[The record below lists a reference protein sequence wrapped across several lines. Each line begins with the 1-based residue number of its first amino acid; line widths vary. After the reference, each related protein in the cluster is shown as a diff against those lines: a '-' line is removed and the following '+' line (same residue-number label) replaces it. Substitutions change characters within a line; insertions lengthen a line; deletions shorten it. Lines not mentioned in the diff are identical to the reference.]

1 MSFTMENG
9 VKIVAFKAINL
20 LPLGIGSGIEALYNS
35 KYGNGEGGVVVE
47 NRSRRTIR
55 AKVSSNSPIGWAV
68 TDWYNISP
76 DNQESWGRAPRNG
89 AVDIVIDSPIGERTI
104 RRTPFVLI
112 VVTDTEVICFE
123 RDLYSG

>member
-1 MSFTMENG
+1 MSSRMENG
-9 VKIVAFKAINL
+9 VKIVAFKALNE
-20 LPLGIGSGIEALYNS
+20 LPFGIGSGLEALYKS
-35 KYGNGEGGVVVE
+35 RYGNGEGGVVVE
-47 NRSRRTIR
+47 NRSGRTIR

-112 VVTDTEVICFE
+112 VVTDTDVMLFE
-123 RDLYSG
+123 RY